1 LQQASIGDISQGVQ
15 DTHRRPCIFTL
26 RRRGRVPSTPERRR
40 CPDIRSTPKAKK
52 AHKPHPPNHEC
63 HCPTEAAQA
72 QRAHNETGARARK
85 YHEPARKSA
94 STRVNESERT
104 SPIRPPPMS
113 LTNRSCPSSTCTQR
127 NWRERAQ
134 ISCTRAQTSKHPRHC
149 DGEKHSR
156 EKHQR
161 FTRASKRPP
170 AARGN
175 NGGTRAHGFQPQR
188 GSHNEGA
195 RTQEAFGPCSR
206 RARALIA
213 FSRRTPRC
221 SSSPH

>member
-1 LQQASIGDISQGVQ
+1 MSL
-15 DTHRRPCIFTL
+15 PN
-26 RRRGRVPSTPERRR
+26 RGCPS
-40 CPDIRSTPKAKK
+40 ST
-52 AHKPHPPNHEC
+52 C
-63 HCPTEAAQA
+63 A
-72 QRAHNETGARARK
+72 QRNWRARARK